1 VFAAPVRGSLALVA
15 PDIIAAVKAGDA
27 AAVAALLADDPQLA
41 GAEEDGIPA
50 VRIALYHRQPA
61 ALEALLAARP
71 PLDGLDHAALGR
83 ADDLRRD
90 VAADPELVAR
100 RSADGFTA
108 LHYACFF
115 GGAPATAVL
124 LEAGADPNAEAEN
137 ATRVRPLHSAAAARQ
152 TESARLLL
160 EAGAD
165 PDARQAGGFTALQAA
180 AQHDDEQ
187 LAALL
192 LRHGADPSLRND
204 QGADAE
210 GIARTQE
217 SVAVLAVLGAPTA

>member
-1 VFAAPVRGSLALVA
+1 VA
-15 PDIIAAVKAGDA
+15 SDLIAAVKAGDA
-27 AAVAALLADDPQLA
+27 AAVQSLLADDPALA

-83 ADDLRRD
+83 ADDLRRAL
-90 VAADPELVAR
+90 AADPELVTR

-115 GGAPATAVL
+115 GGATATAVL
-124 LEAGADPNAEAEN
+124 LAAGADPNAAADN
-137 ATRVRPLHSAAAARQ
+137 AMRVRPLNSAAAARDAA
-152 TESARLLL
+152 SARLLL

-165 PDARQAGGFTALQAA
+165 PNARQQGGLTPLHAA
-180 AQHDDEQ
+180 AHSDDVEM
-187 LAALL
+187 AKLL
-192 LRHGADPSLRND
+192 LAHGADPALA
-204 QGADAE
+204 ADD
-210 GIARTQE
+210 GRDSARMAADDGSTRVIE
-217 SVAVLAVLGAPTA
+217 LLHG